1 MKNTIHARLRRA
13 KGSLERRLNAK
24 ARRRASAKP
33 VLGQG
38 PIKYD
43 LAHRTRAITHGGIG
57 AMHQV
62 AIKSGLIEAIDKHL
76 QVLAYHRPYH
86 ESDHVLTHAYNL
98 AHGGTAIDHI
108 DLMRGDEVLLDAL
121 DAASLPAPTTAGD
134 FCRRFEADDIDQLQL
149 AINSARLN
157 VWKKQPAAFFEVAK
171 LDVDGV
177 VVSTCAKSKQGM
189 GRSYKGHWGY
199 YPHMVTLAN
208 TMEPLWLVNQPG
220 NDNSV
225 VAAGDL
231 LEKSALFCREAG
243 FADILL
249 RGDTAFSFTTRLD
262 GWDEQDFRFI
272 FGYSA
277 VESLSGK
284 AKELAQSQYEVLER
298 KAKKASKTGKERQKA
313 LDVKGAIIEKKGYK
327 NLILES
333 EHVSEFDYQPSAC
346 KRHYRVVAL
355 RKEIRVERGGKEVD
369 RQTRYFFYITN
380 DRKLSAAQVVFEANA
395 RCDQENIIKRLT
407 GLGALHAPVN
417 TLLSNWAYMVMA
429 SLAWTLKAW
438 MGLLLPIS
446 PRWSKRHRQQ
456 AGRWLRMDFATF
468 RRGVLAVPTQIV
480 RHARQVTFRF
490 LGWRP
495 ELRGLMR
502 LLDGL

>member
-1 MKNTIHARLRRA
+1 
-13 KGSLERRLNAK
+13 
-24 ARRRASAKP
+24 
-33 VLGQG
+33 
-38 PIKYD
+38 
-43 LAHRTRAITHGGIG
+43 
-57 AMHQV
+57 MHQV
-62 AIKSGLIEAIDKHL
+62 AIKSGLIEAIDKHV

-108 DLMRGDEVLLDAL
+108 NHLRHDEVLLDAL
-121 DAASLPAPTTAGD
+121 GATSLPAPTTAGD
-134 FCRRFEADDIDQLQL
+134 FCRRFETDDIEQLQR
-149 AINSARLN
+149 AINTARLN

-177 VVSTCAKSKQGM
+177 VVGTCGKCKQGM
-189 GRSYKGHWGY
+189 GRSYKGLWGY

-208 TMEPLWLVNQPG
+208 TMEPLFLVNQPG

-231 LEKSALFCREAG
+231 LEKSALFCRDAG
-243 FADILL
+243 FKDILL

-262 GWDEQDFRFI
+262 GWDEQDFGFV
-272 FGYSA
+272 FGYKA
-277 VESLSGK
+277 IESLTGK
-284 AKELAQSQYEVLER
+284 AKELAQAQYEVLKR
-298 KAKKASKTGKERQKA
+298 KAKTASKTGKERQKA
-313 LDVKGAIIEKKGYK
+313 LDVKEAIVEKKGYK

-346 KRHYRVVAL
+346 KRPYRVVAL
-355 RKEIRVERGGKEVD
+355 RKEIRVERGGKEVE
-369 RQTRYFFYITN
+369 RQQRYFFYITN
-380 DRKLSAAQVVFEANA
+380 DPKLSAQQVVFEANA

-417 TLLSNWAYMVMA
+417 TLESNWAYMVMA

-438 MGLLLPIS
+438 MALLLPIS
-446 PRWSKRHRQQ
+446 PRWKKRHQEQSR
-456 AGRWLRMDFATF
+456 RWLRMDFATF
-468 RRGVLAVPTQIV
+468 RRGVLEVPTQIV
-480 RHARQVTFRF
+480 CHARQVTFRF
-490 LGWRP
+490 LGWKP
-495 ELRGLMR
+495 ELRGLIH